1 LLGHARAAHASI
13 PVNITIFVAFVLF
26 FVLTIWGRRLREQA
40 FRALPPEQSVNVV
53 EKRPS
58 YSSTEMIPFA
68 ALMLGLLS
76 LTLFWPEWL
85 RTGVAL
91 CLPLIVLLVGIF
103 HVRAR
108 RRFREL
114 SVPGGVFG
122 AVREVSDRHL

>member
-1 LLGHARAAHASI
+1 M
-13 PVNITIFVAFVLF
+13 NITIFVAFVLF

-114 SVPGGVFG
+114 SVPGGVSG